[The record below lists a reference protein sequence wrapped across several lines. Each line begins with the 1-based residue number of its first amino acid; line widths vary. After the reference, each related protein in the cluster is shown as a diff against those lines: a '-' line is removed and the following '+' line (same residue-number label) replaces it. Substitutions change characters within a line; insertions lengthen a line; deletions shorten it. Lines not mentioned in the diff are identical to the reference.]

1 MMFDIFLNDTYI
13 QSKHEHDVFGPL
25 IKVHSPKLKVSRLDK
40 GSRAN
45 QLRQVEN
52 SHNAVQGGVGGRF
65 WAVRCGATRLSWVW
79 PEICW
84 LWLEQSIPYHGAWCS
99 GMFLK
104 TFGMFLLPVQ
114 VSLTC
119 HFPCSKGVRSYCVTK
134 CLHDPHAPRAQLWH
148 LKVSLQSELPLLL
161 DDSEGRVPPRPFS
174 KVRFCCS
181 QVPHSTEEHLKTV
194 SVYFSTQENDS
205 VQSFEA
211 QQPTCC
217 SATCVSRG
225 TMLKPTFLLKAM
237 KSML

>member
-1 MMFDIFLNDTYI
+1 MMFDIFLNNTYI
-13 QSKHEHDVFGPL
+13 QSKHERDVFGPL

-52 SHNAVQGGVGGRF
+52 SHIAVQGGVGGRF

-114 VSLTC
+114 VSLTRHISLFQRSTILLC
-119 HFPCSKGVRSYCVTK
+119 YQMPSWSTCPTRPALTSQSFAPVRVT
-134 CLHDPHAPRAQLWH
+134 ATAWRLWRTSSTKTF
-148 LKVSLQSELPLLL
+148 LESTVLLL
-161 DDSEGRVPPRPFS
+161 SS
-174 KVRFCCS
+174 TS
-181 QVPHSTEEHLKTV
+181 QH
-194 SVYFSTQENDS
+194 
-205 VQSFEA
+205 
-211 QQPTCC
+211 
-217 SATCVSRG
+217 RG
-225 TMLKPTFLLKAM
+225 TSENRF
-237 KSML
+237 SVF

>member
-1 MMFDIFLNDTYI
+1 M
-13 QSKHEHDVFGPL
+13 
-25 IKVHSPKLKVSRLDK
+25 
-40 GSRAN
+40 
-45 QLRQVEN
+45 EN

-99 GMFLK
+99 GKFLK
-104 TFGMFLLPVQ
+104 TFGTFILPVQ

-119 HFPCSKGVRSYCVTK
+119 HISLFQGVRSYCVTK

-194 SVYFSTQENDS
+194 SMYFSTQENARLVIWGS
-205 VQSFEA
+205 TANMLLCYMCVQRNEA
-211 QQPTCC
+211 EAHVSAEDYEIKALILLFDKSYSREPWKPMT
-217 SATCVSRG
+217 SATHPSDWWRKLDQTC
-225 TMLKPTFLLKAM
+225 LNCLKA
-237 KSML
+237 